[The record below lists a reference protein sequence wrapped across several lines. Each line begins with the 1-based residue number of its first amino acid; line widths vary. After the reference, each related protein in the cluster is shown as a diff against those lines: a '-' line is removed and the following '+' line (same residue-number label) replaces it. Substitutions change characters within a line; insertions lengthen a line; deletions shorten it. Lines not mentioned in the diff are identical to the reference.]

1 VFAAISAHRQ
11 KSLTMP
17 APMQDAVPMLDFL
30 KQDQDPLTGKVM
42 RRVRSFVLREGRL
55 TAGQQKA
62 LDSLWPRFGLERGTG
77 LLDPQAVF
85 GRDAPRVLEIGYG
98 MGHSLVQMAA
108 AERDKDFIGIEVHR
122 PGVGALLMAIDEAG
136 VSNLRSYCDD
146 AVDILE
152 LCIPDA
158 SLARVQLY
166 FPDPWH
172 KKKHHKRRIVQP
184 AWVQLVQRKLAPG
197 GVLHMA
203 TDWENYAFH
212 MHEVMQA
219 EKGWENLAGD
229 KAFIERPEWR
239 PETKFERRGARL
251 GHGVWDLLYCRRNQ

>member
-1 VFAAISAHRQ
+1 
-11 KSLTMP
+11 
-17 APMQDAVPMLDFL
+17 MLDFL

-42 RRVRSFVLREGRL
+42 RKVRSFVLREGRL

-62 LDSLWPRFGLERGTG
+62 LDSLWPRFGLERASGV
-77 LLDPQAVF
+77 LDAQRVF

-108 AERDKDFIGIEVHR
+108 AEPDKDFIGIEVHR
-122 PGVGALLMAIDEAG
+122 PGVGALLMAVEESG

-146 AVDILE
+146 AVEILE
-152 LCIPDA
+152 QCIADA

-203 TDWENYAFH
+203 TDWQDYADH
-212 MHEVMQA
+212 MLAVMQA
-219 EKGWENLAGD
+219 QGGWENQSQDQRFSA
-229 KAFIERPEWR
+229 RPDWR

-251 GHGVWDLLYCRRNQ
+251 GHGVWDLLYRKV

>member
-1 VFAAISAHRQ
+1 
-11 KSLTMP
+11 
-17 APMQDAVPMLDFL
+17 MLDFL

-42 RRVRSFVLREGRL
+42 RKVRSFVLREGRL

-62 LDSLWPRFGLERGTG
+62 LDSLWPRFGLERAAGV
-77 LLDPQAVF
+77 LDAGQVF

-108 AERDKDFIGIEVHR
+108 AEPDKDFIGIEVHR
-122 PGVGALLMAIDEAG
+122 PGVGALLMAIEESG
-136 VSNLRSYCDD
+136 VTNLRSYCDD
-146 AVDILE
+146 AVEILE
-152 LCIPDA
+152 QCIADA
-158 SLARVQLY
+158 SLSRVQLY

-184 AWVQLVQRKLAPG
+184 VWVQLVQRKLAPG

-203 TDWENYAFH
+203 TDWQDYADH
-212 MHEVMQA
+212 MLAVMQA
-219 EKGWENLAGD
+219 ENGWQNLASD
-229 KAFIERPEWR
+229 QTYVPRPDWR

-251 GHGVWDLLYCRRNQ
+251 GHGVWDLLYQKL

>member
-1 VFAAISAHRQ
+1 
-11 KSLTMP
+11 
-17 APMQDAVPMLDFL
+17 MLDFL

-42 RRVRSFVLREGRL
+42 RKVRSFVLREGRL

-62 LDSLWPRFGLERGTG
+62 LDSLWPSFGLERATG
-77 LLDPQAVF
+77 MLDAAQVF

-108 AERDKDFIGIEVHR
+108 AEPDKDFIGIEVHR
-122 PGVGALLMAIDEAG
+122 PGVGALLMAIEEAG
-136 VSNLRSYCDD
+136 VTNLRSYCDD

-152 LCIPDA
+152 RCIADA
-158 SLARVQLY
+158 SLSRVQLY

-184 AWVQLVQRKLAPG
+184 AWVQLVQRKLAVG

-203 TDWENYAFH
+203 TDWQDYAEH
-212 MHEVMQA
+212 MLAVMQA
-219 EKGWENLAGD
+219 ETGWQNLAEDQGFS
-229 KAFIERPEWR
+229 ARPDWR

-251 GHGVWDLLYCRRNQ
+251 GHGVWDLLYRKV

>member
-1 VFAAISAHRQ
+1 
-11 KSLTMP
+11 
-17 APMQDAVPMLDFL
+17 MLDFL

-42 RRVRSFVLREGRL
+42 RKVRSFVLREGRL

-62 LDSLWPRFGLERGTG
+62 LDALWPRFGLERAAGV
-77 LLDPQAVF
+77 LDAQQVF

-108 AERDKDFIGIEVHR
+108 AEPDKDFIGIEVHR
-122 PGVGALLMAIDEAG
+122 PGVGALLMAIEESG
-136 VSNLRSYCDD
+136 VTNLRSYCDD
-146 AVDILE
+146 AVEILE
-152 LCIPDA
+152 QCIADA
-158 SLARVQLY
+158 SLSRVQLY

-203 TDWENYAFH
+203 TDWQDYADH
-212 MHEVMQA
+212 MLAVMQA
-219 EKGWENLAGD
+219 ENGWQNLASD
-229 KAFIERPEWR
+229 QTYVPRPDWR

-251 GHGVWDLLYCRRNQ
+251 GHGVWDLLYQKL

>member
-1 VFAAISAHRQ
+1 
-11 KSLTMP
+11 
-17 APMQDAVPMLDFL
+17 MLDFL

-42 RRVRSFVLREGRL
+42 RKVRSFVLREGRL

-62 LDSLWPRFGLERGTG
+62 LDALWPRFGLERAAGV
-77 LLDPQAVF
+77 LDAQQVF

-108 AERDKDFIGIEVHR
+108 AEPDKDFIGIEVHR
-122 PGVGALLMAIDEAG
+122 PGVGALLMAIEESG
-136 VSNLRSYCDD
+136 VTNLRSYCDD
-146 AVDILE
+146 AVEILE
-152 LCIPDA
+152 QCIADA
-158 SLARVQLY
+158 SLSRVQLY

-184 AWVQLVQRKLAPG
+184 GWVQLVQRKLAPG

-203 TDWENYAFH
+203 TDWQDYADH
-212 MHEVMQA
+212 MLAVMQA
-219 EKGWENLAGD
+219 ESGWQNLAEDQG
-229 KAFIERPEWR
+229 FSVRPDWR

-251 GHGVWDLLYCRRNQ
+251 GHGVWDLLYQKL

>member
-1 VFAAISAHRQ
+1 
-11 KSLTMP
+11 
-17 APMQDAVPMLDFL
+17 MLDFL

-42 RRVRSFVLREGRL
+42 RKVRSFVLREGRL

-62 LDSLWPRFGLERGTG
+62 LDALWPRFGLERASGV
-77 LLDPQAVF
+77 LNAVQVF

-108 AERDKDFIGIEVHR
+108 AEPDKDFIGIEVHR
-122 PGVGALLMAIDEAG
+122 PGVGALLMAIEEAG
-136 VSNLRSYCDD
+136 VTNLRSYCDD
-146 AVDILE
+146 AVEILE
-152 LCIPDA
+152 QCIADA
-158 SLARVQLY
+158 SLSRVQLY

-184 AWVQLVQRKLAPG
+184 VWVQLVQRKLAPG

-203 TDWENYAFH
+203 TDWQDYADH
-212 MHEVMQA
+212 MLAVMQA
-219 EKGWENLAGD
+219 ESGWQNLASD
-229 KAFIERPEWR
+229 QTYVPRPDWR

-251 GHGVWDLLYCRRNQ
+251 GHGVWDLLYQKL

>member
-1 VFAAISAHRQ
+1 
-11 KSLTMP
+11 
-17 APMQDAVPMLDFL
+17 MLDFL

-42 RRVRSFVLREGRL
+42 RKVRSFVLREGRL

-62 LDSLWPRFGLERGTG
+62 LDSLWPSFGLERATG
-77 LLDPQAVF
+77 MLDAAQVF

-108 AERDKDFIGIEVHR
+108 AEPDKDFIGIEVHR
-122 PGVGALLMAIDEAG
+122 PGVGALLMAVEEAG
-136 VSNLRSYCDD
+136 VTNLRSYCDD

-152 LCIPDA
+152 RCIADA
-158 SLARVQLY
+158 SLSRVQLY

-184 AWVQLVQRKLAPG
+184 AWVQLVQRKLAVG

-203 TDWENYAFH
+203 TDWQDYAEH
-212 MHEVMQA
+212 MLAVMQA
-219 EKGWENLAGD
+219 ETGWQNLAED
-229 KAFIERPEWR
+229 QTYVPRPDWR

-251 GHGVWDLLYCRRNQ
+251 GHGVWDLLYQKL